1 MKKKSMLII
10 AILLMSIGFA
20 AISTTLI
27 INGNAKV
34 SENNEDFS
42 VIFTA
47 ASIDGKDVYSTAVD
61 DTKKIITFTT
71 SELKTLNQTSILTY
85 EVTNN
90 SSNYDANVTVTCVPK
105 EGTTAKYTSIKNKL
119 EKDATVVKAKE
130 TINGSLTV
138 TLDKV
143 ATEEAS
149 EEYTCKLEFNAVER
163 DKIGEGNI
171 PDPVSFTNDS
181 WKTIQKAVQNGNTSK
196 YNVGDTKVVDLGS
209 FGTHTV
215 RISNMSEC
223 TNGETSETACGF
235 VVEFADII
243 TLQKFNS
250 TNTNVGGWRD
260 SKLRTYIN
268 DTIYKSLP
276 SDLQSVITT
285 TKVISGHGKTTG
297 ETNFET
303 KDKLYLL
310 SGKEIFDATERDAS
324 VGTSKQL
331 DYYKNQGI
339 TAEDNVAGAIKQFD
353 GSNFSWWLRS
363 APYYT
368 TDSFLLIHT
377 NGEEAHT
384 NALAAGGVSPAY
396 RIA

>member
-1 MKKKSMLII
+1 MKKKSMLIVA
-10 AILLMSIGFA
+10 AILMSIGFA

-61 DTKKIITFTT
+61 ETKKTITFET

-105 EGTTAKYTSIKNKL
+105 TGTTAKYTSIKNKL
-119 EKDATVVKAKE
+119 ENDATVVKAKE
-130 TINGSLTV
+130 TLNGTLTV

-143 ATEEAS
+143 ATES
-149 EEYTCKLEFNAVER
+149 VTEEYTCKLEFNAIER
-163 DKIGEGNI
+163 DTIGKEI
-171 PDPVSFTNDS
+171 PAFQKDS
-181 WKTIQKAVQNGNTSK
+181 WSTIAANVKAGNTSK
-196 YNVGDTKVVDLGS
+196 YNVGDTKEVDLGDL
-209 FGTHTV
+209 GKHTV

-223 TNGETSETACGF
+223 TTETSETACGF

-243 TLQKFNS
+243 TKQKFNS
-250 TNTNVGGWRD
+250 TQTNVGGWKD
-260 SKLRTYIN
+260 SELRTYVN
-268 DTIYKSLP
+268 GTIYNALP
-276 SDLQSVITT
+276 SDLQNVITT
-285 TKVISGHGKTTG
+285 TKVISGHGSTSG

-303 KDKLYLL
+303 QDKLYLL
-310 SGKEIFDATERDAS
+310 SGHEVYED
-324 VGTSKQL
+324 GTSMKISSYDTAYNTTRQL
-331 DYYKNQGI
+331 DYYKNQGV
-339 TAEDNVAGAIKQFD
+339 TADNYDGAKKQYN
-353 GSNFSWWLRS
+353 GRNSYWWLRS
-363 APYYT
+363 ARSIFT
-368 TDSFLLIHT
+368 SAFLLVT
-377 NGEEAHT
+377 NIGNRDSNTASYSY
-384 NALAAGGVSPAY
+384 GVSPAF